1 MDMIRKIGH
10 IVVSAILLFATV
22 GLTIDKHYCGS
33 RLVSISIL
41 GDTEACC
48 DTEGGCCHDESDTFL
63 LKADYTSSN
72 FTVDIDLVPKDLPE
86 QESLIVISSISGP
99 SFTDFI
105 GFSPPRKP
113 RQTLS
118 VFQTYRL

>member
-1 MDMIRKIGH
+1 MIRKIGH

-33 RLVSISIL
+33 RLVSTSIM

-48 DTEGGCCHDESDTFL
+48 DMEGGCCHDESNTFQL
-63 LKADYTSSN
+63 TADYNISN
-72 FTVDIDLVPKDLPE
+72 FTLDIDLVSRDIPVQPSFIL
-86 QESLIVISSISGP
+86 ISSVSGP

-113 RQTLS
+113 RQALS